1 MQPPP
6 KNLWNGLPR
15 RYVVDY
21 VHSDQHNSIN
31 VSLGGLNMDR
41 PLGVW
46 LNDTEAHK
54 NYSVRVTMCTGA
66 GCRGNFSQPCFID
79 AVTEDSNN
87 EGWSKLLKCTL
98 TDFGN
103 GGGSREMGLLTPPL
117 PKELMLAGARVMDC
131 F

>member
-1 MQPPP
+1 MSFVLFMQPPP
-6 KNLWNGLPR
+6 KSSWNGMPR

-21 VHSDQHNSIN
+21 VHRDQHNSVN

-66 GCRGNFSQPCFID
+66 GCREKFSQPCFIH
-79 AVTEDSNN
+79 AVTEDANN
-87 EGWSKLLKCTL
+87 EGWSKLLERAL
-98 TDFGN
+98 TDFVNDVGN
-103 GGGSREMGLLTPPL
+103 DNEYLLN
-117 PKELMLAGARVMDC
+117 RR
-131 F
+131 